1 MKMLKIK
8 RSVCLIV
15 TAVAVAVLIVLEIL
29 KPAPFG
35 IATLDESFLTTL
47 TRMIGGAVF
56 LIVTLY
62 LGYDV
67 LNPKYVFTKRF
78 LLILPC
84 LVVAVNN
91 LPSVALLRADA
102 KVTGSAAEIAFFAVE
117 CVFVAIFEELAFR
130 SALFLSMLKNRRSR
144 KGIFTS
150 ILISSALF
158 GLFHMVNLIYGAS
171 LGSVILQVGYST
183 LVGCMCAFVLFK
195 THSVWLA
202 ALVHAVYN
210 FCGHIVPRLGEG
222 KMLNAPQIIITVII
236 SLFCA
241 IYIIIS
247 LIKIDISEADSLF
260 PKNSRSNK

>member
-1 MKMLKIK
+1 MIKIK
-8 RSVCLIV
+8 RSVCLISTV
-15 TAVAVAVLIVLEIL
+15 VAVAALIVLEIL

-35 IATLDESFLTTL
+35 TATLDESFLTTL

-78 LLILPC
+78 LFILPC
-84 LVVAVNN
+84 LAVAVNN
-91 LPSVALLRADA
+91 LPLVALLRGDA
-102 KVTGSAAEIAFFAVE
+102 KISGSSAEIAFFAVE
-117 CVFVAIFEELAFR
+117 CVFVAVFEELAFR
-130 SALFLSMLKNRRSR
+130 GVLFLSILKNHGNR
-144 KGIFTS
+144 KGIFVS

-171 LGSVILQVGYST
+171 LGSVMLQVVYST
-183 LVGCMCAFVLFK
+183 LVGCMCAFVLLR

-210 FCGHIVPRLGEG
+210 FCGQIVPRLGEG
-222 KMLNAPQIIITVII
+222 EMLNAPQIIITVII

-241 IYIIIS
+241 IYIIFS
-247 LIKIDISEADSLF
+247 LNKIDISEADSLF
-260 PKNSRSNK
+260 PEKIRSNK